1 MHVETAGITT
11 MERIII
17 ADDHPLYRDA
27 LQRMLA
33 AMPDVECLGAANGL
47 AEALDLLERAG
58 TVHLLI
64 LDLRMPGM
72 AGAEPVRDL
81 LRRYPGL
88 RIAIVSGNIDATEI
102 QSLLAQGAAGFLP
115 KTLEPPAMSAAL
127 RLILAGAIYV
137 PPDALAIPVA
147 DSEPAAPADL
157 DTADLTPRE
166 REVLAEIVR
175 GVSNKQIARDL
186 GIAEV
191 TVKLHSRRIL
201 EKLGV
206 RNRAAAAALA
216 VARGLVDNKA
226 P

>member
-1 MHVETAGITT
+1 MD
-11 MERIII
+11 RIII

-27 LQRMLA
+27 LQRMIA
-33 AMPDVECLGAANGL
+33 AMPDAECAGAASSV
-47 AEALDLLERAG
+47 AEALELLAQVG
-58 TVHLLI
+58 AIQLLI

-72 AGAEPVRDL
+72 AGSETLRDL

-88 RIAIVSGNIDATEI
+88 RIAIVSGSIDAAEI
-102 QSLLAQGAAGFLP
+102 QSLLTQGAVGFLP
-115 KTLEPPAMSAAL
+115 KTLEPAAMSAAL

-137 PPDALAIPVA
+137 PPDALVMPKLSL
-147 DSEPAAPADL
+147 DSHPATDL
-157 DTADLTPRE
+157 DTGDLTPRE

-216 VARGLVDNKA
+216 VARGLVDNKSSPA
-226 P
+226 

>member
-1 MHVETAGITT
+1 MD
-11 MERIII
+11 RIII

-27 LQRMLA
+27 LQRMIA
-33 AMPDVECLGAANGL
+33 AIPDAECVGAASGL
-47 AEALDLLERAG
+47 TEALALLAQAG
-58 TVHLLI
+58 PIQLLI

-72 AGAEPVRDL
+72 TGPDIVRDL
-81 LRRYPGL
+81 LRRFPGL
-88 RIAIVSGNIDATEI
+88 RIAIVSGNLDAAEI

-115 KTLEPPAMSAAL
+115 KTLEPAAMSAAL

-137 PPDALAIPVA
+137 PPDALAMPKQDA
-147 DSEPAAPADL
+147 GSHPATDL
-157 DTADLTPRE
+157 DAGDLTPRE
-166 REVLAEIVR
+166 REVLAEIAR
-175 GVSNKQIARDL
+175 GISNKQIARDL

-216 VARGLVDNKA
+216 VARGLVDNKSSPA
-226 P
+226 

>member
-1 MHVETAGITT
+1 

-27 LQRMLA
+27 LQRMIA
-33 AMPDVECLGAANGL
+33 AMPDVECAGAASGL
-47 AEALDLLERAG
+47 AEALELLEQLG
-58 TVHLLI
+58 TIHLLI

-72 AGAEPVRDL
+72 TGPETVRDL

-88 RIAIVSGNIDATEI
+88 RIAIVSGNIDAAEI
-102 QSLLAQGAAGFLP
+102 QSLLAQGAVGFLP
-115 KTLEPPAMSAAL
+115 KTLEPSTMSAAL

-137 PPDALAIPVA
+137 PPDALAM
-147 DSEPAAPADL
+147 PAPDHDL
-157 DTADLTPRE
+157 PLRTSCDAADLTPRE

-175 GVSNKQIARDL
+175 GVGNKQIARDL

-216 VARGLVDNKA
+216 VARGLVNNK
-226 P
+226 PTSN